1 MNQQFPEITVASA
14 LEQQRGGSHYRNM
27 AIQPIEFIHANGIPF
42 AEGSVIKYVSRWRSK
57 NGIADLE
64 KARHFIDLL
73 IELERKK
80 QGATAAVASKPEGWH
95 GCGNVGMEASE

>member
-1 MNQQFPEITVASA
+1 MNQVFPEITASA
-14 LEQQRGGSHYRNM
+14 LATQVGGSHYKDM
-27 AIQPIEFIHANGIPF
+27 AIQPLEFIHANGIPF

-80 QGATAAVASKPEGWH
+80 LKATTPISSKTDGWT